1 MTLSVHTHG
10 GGYRSSVTRRWCCAF
25 LLCLLLPAGADAQ
38 VTERR
43 TPIGVI
49 KAIRTPLSPDPSSS
63 KTEEPSLSPPQVVGV
78 EGLPVHF
85 DTGQADMA
93 HQVVVESFGGG
104 SAGEDKALRTRQ
116 IAASLAA
123 ASDSLGYRFS
133 RAFDGSA
140 IDAVRGP
147 TDLEQMSPS
156 RPSSSTPFFG
166 ASVNRASQQQQA
178 EIMTHFDNHVPGG
191 VVLEGS
197 FDPGSLKS
205 VVYDAR
211 YHALVLDLSFGTRVA
226 YLSIP
231 AADVATLCRAIA
243 GDERER
249 VAVSMEHPPLA
260 FGNLGRHSDVALN
273 MFVADQFL
281 GALVFGALSE
291 SSDMITDFQSPE
303 SHVPRRPATGF
314 GPAAVMFTFR
324 AEGFGDDGRRLQP
337 GRNTLDILFV
347 PLAKS
352 SEAFVAAMTTDVPD
366 EFLENARHITENL
379 DYYRGEPIVN
389 LMFHYAQVAALLRG
403 LKAEGVDLDEL
414 ARAIE
419 FANGGHE

>member
-1 MTLSVHTHG
+1 MALSVHMLG
-10 GGYRSSVTRRWCCAF
+10 GRHHSSVTRRWYCAF
-25 LLCLLLPAGADAQ
+25 LLCVLLPFGLESNAQ
-38 VTERR
+38 VIERR

-49 KAIRTPLSPDPSSS
+49 KAIRTPLSPDVSSS
-63 KTEEPSLSPPQVVGV
+63 KTEPPLSPPVVGID
-78 EGLPVHF
+78 GQPVRF
-85 DTGQADMA
+85 DTRHAGMA

-104 SAGEDKALRTRQ
+104 SAGEDQALHAQ
-116 IAASLAA
+116 KIAASLAA
-123 ASDSLGYRFS
+123 MSDSFGYRFS

-147 TDLEQMSPS
+147 ADLAQTSPGNA
-156 RPSSSTPFFG
+156 SSSTPVFG
-166 ASVNRASQQQQA
+166 SSVNRASQQRQA
-178 EIMTHFDNHVPGG
+178 EIMQLFDNHVPGG
-191 VVLEGS
+191 VVLDGL
-197 FDPGSLKS
+197 FDPGSLSS

-211 YHALVLDLSFGTRVA
+211 YHALVLGLGFGTRVA

-231 AADVATLCRAIA
+231 AADVSTLCRAIA
-243 GDERER
+243 GDERGR

-260 FGNLGRHSDVALN
+260 FGALIRHSDVALN

-281 GALVFGALSE
+281 GALVFGTLSE

-303 SHVPRRPATGF
+303 GYVPSRPAANF
-314 GPAAVMFTFR
+314 GAAAVMFTFK

-337 GRNTLDILFV
+337 NRSTLDILFV

-352 SEAFVAAMTTDVPD
+352 SGAFVAAMTTDVPD

-389 LMFHYAQVAALLRG
+389 LMFHYAQVSALLRG
-403 LKAEGVDLDEL
+403 LKTEGVDLGEL

-419 FANGGHE
+419 FANGDRE